1 MQFVQQLFG
10 ILAVG
15 GKVAGQDIHV
25 VPGTDS
31 LFLLLNLHGIK
42 VCDFSLDGFDGL
54 GLVDGLHMEI
64 NKNPAFRFEKVGQHF
79 IRKFRRKDL

>member
-15 GKVAGQDIHV
+15 SKVAGEDIHV
-25 VPGTDS
+25 IPGTDS
-31 LFLLLNLHGIK
+31 LFLFLNLHGIK
-42 VCDFSLDGFDGL
+42 VCYLPFDGFDSL

-64 NKNPAFRFEKVGQHF
+64 DENPAFRFEEVGQHF
-79 IRKFRRKDL
+79 VRKFRRKDL

>member
-15 GKVAGQDIHV
+15 GKVAGEDIHV

-31 LFLLLNLHGIK
+31 FFLLLNLHGVK
-42 VCDFSLDGFDGL
+42 VGNLPFNRLDSL

-64 NKNPAFRFEKVGQHF
+64 DENPTFRFEEVGQHF
-79 IRKFRRKDL
+79 IRKFRCKDL